1 MIELEAVTKSYG
13 RRREAVALEQ
23 VDLVIGDGEL
33 VVVTGPSGAG
43 KTTLLRLMAALLEA
57 DDGEVRLFGHD
68 VKRLRRSSMPL
79 LRRRIGLVF
88 QDLKL
93 LTDRTAIDNVGVG
106 LEVQAIPR
114 REIRARAA
122 EALSTVGLAWKVDA
136 PVTELSIG
144 EQQRVAIARAIV
156 TDPAVLLLD
165 EPTGN
170 LDRGHT
176 EDLLWQL
183 TELNSQGTTI
193 VITTNDHDVI
203 EAAGRNQWR
212 RLTLESGRLSEWDNK
227 LSVVDAGDTAP
238 NVVQF
243 PIVAAAGGRAE

>member
-13 RRREAVALEQ
+13 RRREAVALEEI
-23 VDLVIGDGEL
+23 DLVVGDGEF

-43 KTTLLRLMAALLEA
+43 KTTLLRLMAATLQA
-57 DDGEVRLFGHD
+57 DAGVVRLFGHD

-79 LRRRIGLVF
+79 LRRRIGMVF

-93 LTDRTAIDNVGVG
+93 LFDRSAIDNVGIG
-106 LEVQAIPR
+106 LEVQAVPR
-114 REIRARAA
+114 REIRVRAA
-122 EALSTVGLAWKVDA
+122 EALSTVGLAWKVDS

-156 TDPAVLLLD
+156 TEPAVLLLD

-183 TELNSQGTTI
+183 TELSSQGTT
-193 VITTNDHDVI
+193 VVFTTNDHDVI
-203 EAAGRNQWR
+203 DAATRNDWR
-212 RLTLESGRLSEWDNK
+212 RLTLESGRLGEWHHELSE
-227 LSVVDAGDTAP
+227 VDAQDTAP

-243 PIVAAAGGRAE
+243 PIIAAAGGQAE